1 VLFSFSSYN
10 ECAILELLT
19 APFWCIAQFKFKDG
33 EKAVDSELNDIILN
47 HQVTAILIMNESLQV
62 KYANPAAEQLFSQSA
77 KRIVDHPLSH
87 LIQHASMDLALLSQ
101 PLQSGQSITDSDV
114 TFVVDGKPL
123 MLEVTVSPIS
133 WNKELML
140 LVEMRKIGQQR
151 RLSQELNQ
159 HAQQQA
165 AKLLVRGLAHEIKN
179 PLGGLRGAA
188 QLLERTLPD
197 PSLAEYTQI
206 IIEQADRLRALV
218 DRLLGPQK
226 PGKKQPENLHL
237 ILEKVRQ
244 LVDLEANQSVSIERD
259 YDPSLP
265 EILMDSDQIEQA
277 LLNIVSNAGQILKG
291 QQNGEIVIR
300 TRTVHQANI
309 HGQRCKLAA
318 RIEITDN
325 GPGIPADLQDT
336 LFYPMVSGREGGT
349 GLGLSI
355 AQNLIDQHQG
365 KIDVES
371 WPGRTTFTI
380 YLPI

>member
-1 VLFSFSSYN
+1 MS
-10 ECAILELLT
+10 
-19 APFWCIAQFKFKDG
+19 
-33 EKAVDSELNDIILN
+33 SELNNIILN

-62 KYANPAAEQLFSQSA
+62 RYANPAAEQVFSQSS
-77 KRIVDHPLSH
+77 KRIVNQPLSN

-188 QLLERTLPD
+188 QLLERMLPD
-197 PSLAEYTQI
+197 QSLTEYTQI
-206 IIEQADRLRALV
+206 IIEQADRLRSLV

-226 PGKKQPENLHL
+226 PGKKKYENLHL

-244 LVDLEANQSVSIERD
+244 LVELEVSQSVIIERD

-265 EILMDSDQIEQA
+265 DFLMDADQIEQA
-277 LLNIVSNAGQILKG
+277 LLNIVSNAGQIL
-291 QQNGEIVIR
+291 QAQENGKIIIR

-318 RIEITDN
+318 RVEIIDN

-371 WPGRTTFTI
+371 WSGRTIFTI
-380 YLPI
+380 YLPIQ

>member
-1 VLFSFSSYN
+1 MVNN
-10 ECAILELLT
+10 EL
-19 APFWCIAQFKFKDG
+19 
-33 EKAVDSELNDIILN
+33 S
-47 HQVTAILIMNESLQV
+47 TAILDNVVTATLMLDEHLIIQ
-62 KYANPAAEQLFSQSA
+62 YANPAAEQLFSQST
-77 KRIVDHPLSH
+77 KRLIDSPLSQ
-87 LIQHASMDLALLSQ
+87 LIQHASMDLALLTQ

-123 MLEVTVSPIS
+123 MLEVTVSPLT

-140 LVEMRKIGQQR
+140 LIEMRKIDQQR

-165 AKLLVRGLAHEIKN
+165 AKLLIRSLAHEIKN

-188 QLLERTLPD
+188 QLLQKMLPD
-197 PSLAEYTQI
+197 PSLSEYTQI
-206 IIEQADRLRALV
+206 IIEQADRLRTLV

-226 PGKKQPENLHL
+226 PGKKQLENLHVV
-237 ILEKVRQ
+237 LEKVRQ
-244 LVDLEANQSVSIERD
+244 LVELETGSDVIIERD

-265 EILMDSDQIEQA
+265 ELMMAPDQIEQA
-277 LLNIVSNAGQILKG
+277 LLNIVSNAAQILS
-291 QQNGEIVIR
+291 QQDDARITIK
-300 TRTVHQANI
+300 TRTIHQANI
-309 HGQRCKLAA
+309 HGQRYKLAA
-318 RIEITDN
+318 RIEVIDN
-325 GPGIPADLQDT
+325 GPGIPVDLQDT

-355 AQNLIDQHQG
+355 AQNLIDQHSG
-365 KIDVES
+365 KVDVQS

>member
-1 VLFSFSSYN
+1 MAQSQRKQGRNVDTSLPS
-10 ECAILELLT
+10 AIL
-19 APFWCIAQFKFKDG
+19 
-33 EKAVDSELNDIILN
+33 NN
-47 HQVTAILIMNESLQV
+47 MVTATLILDDGLAIR
-62 KYANPAAEQLFSQSA
+62 YANPAAELLFSQSA
-77 KRIVDHPLSH
+77 KRIVEQSLSQ
-87 LIQHASMDLALLSQ
+87 LIQHASLDLALLTQ

-114 TFVVDGKPL
+114 TFVVDGRPL
-123 MLEVTVSPIS
+123 MLEVTVSPIT
-133 WNKELML
+133 WQRQLML
-140 LVEMRKIGQQR
+140 LVEMRKIDQQR
-151 RLSQELNQ
+151 RLTQELNQ

-188 QLLERTLPD
+188 QLLEKMLPD
-197 PSLAEYTQI
+197 PSLTEYTHI

-226 PGKKQPENLHL
+226 PGKKTQENLHQ

-244 LVDLEANQSVSIERD
+244 LVELESQNSIIIIERD

-265 EILMDSDQIEQA
+265 EILMDADQIEQA
-277 LLNIVSNAGQILKG
+277 MLNIVSNAAQILAHQEHG
-291 QQNGEIVIR
+291 NITIR

-309 HGQRCKLAA
+309 HGKRCKLAA
-318 RIEITDN
+318 RVEITDN
-325 GPGIPADLQDT
+325 GPGIPPELQDT

-355 AQNLIDQHQG
+355 SQNLIDQHNG

-371 WPGRTTFTI
+371 WPGHTTFTI

>member
-1 VLFSFSSYN
+1 MTTQSDLAG
-10 ECAILELLT
+10 AIL
-19 APFWCIAQFKFKDG
+19 G
-33 EKAVDSELNDIILN
+33 NV
-47 HQVTAILIMNESLQV
+47 VTATLLLSEDLIIRF
-62 KYANPAAEQLFSQSA
+62 ANPAAELLFSQSSQ
-77 KRIVDHPLSH
+77 RMVDSPLTQ
-87 LIQHASMDLALLSQ
+87 LVQHASMDLALISQ

-114 TFVVDGKPL
+114 TFVVDGRPL
-123 MLEVTVSPIS
+123 MLEVTASPLTYQG
-133 WNKELML
+133 ELL
-140 LVEMRKIGQQR
+140 LLIEMRKIGQQR

-188 QLLERTLPD
+188 QLLEKMLPT
-197 PSLAEYTQI
+197 PELSEYTQI
-206 IIEQADRLRALV
+206 IIEQADRLRELV

-226 PGKKQPENLHL
+226 PGKKQSENLHA

-244 LVDLEANQSVSIERD
+244 LVELEAGPQLNMERD

-265 EILMDSDQIEQA
+265 DILMDAAQVEQA
-277 LLNIVSNAGQILKG
+277 MLNIVSNAAQILA
-291 QQNGEIVIR
+291 QQEKQTITIR

-309 HGQRCKLAA
+309 HGQRHKLAA

-325 GPGIPADLQDT
+325 GPGIPIALQDT

-355 AQNLIDQHQG
+355 SQNLIDQHNG

-371 WPGRTTFTI
+371 WPGQTTFTI
-380 YLPI
+380 YLPL

>member
-1 VLFSFSSYN
+1 MS
-10 ECAILELLT
+10 
-19 APFWCIAQFKFKDG
+19 
-33 EKAVDSELNDIILN
+33 SELENIILS

-62 KYANPAAEQLFSQSA
+62 RYANPAAEQLFSQSS
-77 KRIVDHPLSH
+77 KRIVDQPLSK
-87 LIQHASMDLALLSQ
+87 LIQHASLDLALLSQ

-197 PSLAEYTQI
+197 PSLKEYTQI
-206 IIEQADRLRALV
+206 IIEQADRLRSLV

-226 PGKKQPENLHL
+226 PGKKQNENLHL

-244 LVDLEANQSVSIERD
+244 LVELEMDQPVTLERD

-265 EILMDSDQIEQA
+265 EFLMDADQIEQA
-277 LLNIVSNAGQILKG
+277 LLNIISNAGQIL
-291 QQNGEIVIR
+291 QNQNNGKITIR

-318 RIEITDN
+318 RIEIIDN
-325 GPGIPADLQDT
+325 GPGISAELQDT

-371 WPGRTTFTI
+371 WPGRTIFTI
-380 YLPI
+380 YLPIQ

>member
-197 PSLAEYTQI
+197 PSLTEYTQI

>member
-1 VLFSFSSYN
+1 M
-10 ECAILELLT
+10 
-19 APFWCIAQFKFKDG
+19 
-33 EKAVDSELNDIILN
+33 DSELNDIILN
-47 HQVTAILIMNESLQV
+47 HQVTSILIMNEALQV
-62 KYANPAAEQLFSQSA
+62 KYANPAAEQLFAQSA

-237 ILEKVRQ
+237 ILEKIRQ
-244 LVDLEANQSVSIERD
+244 LVDLEVNQSLTIERD

-277 LLNIVSNAGQILKG
+277 LLNIVSNAGHILKNQHNG
-291 QQNGEIVIR
+291 QITIR

-318 RIEITDN
+318 RIEIIDN

>member
-1 VLFSFSSYN
+1 
-10 ECAILELLT
+10 
-19 APFWCIAQFKFKDG
+19 
-33 EKAVDSELNDIILN
+33 
-47 HQVTAILIMNESLQV
+47 M
-62 KYANPAAEQLFSQSA
+62 KYANPAAEQLFAQSA

-133 WNKELML
+133 WNRELML

-197 PSLAEYTQI
+197 PNLAEYTQI

-226 PGKKQPENLHL
+226 PGKKQSENLHL
-237 ILEKVRQ
+237 ILEKIRQ
-244 LVDLEANQSVSIERD
+244 LVDLEVNQSVAIERD

-277 LLNIVSNAGQILKG
+277 LLNIVSNAGHILKNQENG
-291 QQNGEIVIR
+291 QITIR

-318 RIEITDN
+318 RIEIIDN

>member
-1 VLFSFSSYN
+1 MHHFGTWVKEN
-10 ECAILELLT
+10 TVDAELSQT
-19 APFWCIAQFKFKDG
+19 
-33 EKAVDSELNDIILN
+33 IIDN
-47 HQVTAILIMNESLQV
+47 IVTATLMLDESLCV
-62 KYANPAAEQLFSQSA
+62 RYANPSAEQLFSQSA
-77 KRIVDHPLSH
+77 KRIINQPISK

-123 MLEVTVSPIS
+123 MLEVTVSPLS
-133 WNKELML
+133 WKKELML

-151 RLSQELNQ
+151 RLTQELNQ

-188 QLLERTLPD
+188 QLLERMLPD
-197 PSLAEYTQI
+197 QSLTEYTQI

-226 PGKKQPENLHL
+226 PGKKKSENLHQ

-244 LVDLEANQSVSIERD
+244 LVELEANADLIIERD

-265 EILMDSDQIEQA
+265 DILMDTDQIEQA
-277 LLNIVSNAGQILKG
+277 LLNIVSNAAQILAHQPHG
-291 QQNGEIVIR
+291 IITLR

-309 HGQRCKLAA
+309 HGQRHKLVA
-318 RIEITDN
+318 RIEIIDN
-325 GPGIPADLQDT
+325 GPGIPTELQDT
-336 LFYPMVSGREGGT
+336 LFYPMVSGRDGGS

-355 AQNLIDQHQG
+355 SQNLIDQHNG

-380 YLPI
+380 YLPIQ

>member
-1 VLFSFSSYN
+1 MDERFFVS
-10 ECAILELLT
+10 
-19 APFWCIAQFKFKDG
+19 
-33 EKAVDSELNDIILN
+33 SELDTIVLN
-47 HQVTAILIMNESLQV
+47 HQVTAILVMNETLQV
-62 KYANPAAEQLFSQSA
+62 KYANPSAEQLFSQSA
-77 KRIVDHPLSH
+77 KRIVEQPLSK

-133 WNKELML
+133 WHRELML

-188 QLLERTLPD
+188 QLLERMLPD
-197 PSLAEYTQI
+197 QSLTEYTQI
-206 IIEQADRLRALV
+206 IIEQADRLRNLV

-226 PGKKQPENLHL
+226 PGKKQHENLHL

-244 LVDLEANQSVSIERD
+244 LVELEIGQSIVIERD

-265 EILMDSDQIEQA
+265 EFLMDADQIEQA
-277 LLNIVSNAGQILKG
+277 LLNIVSNAGQILQG
-291 QQNGEIVIR
+291 QESGKIVIR

-318 RIEITDN
+318 RIEIMDN

-355 AQNLIDQHQG
+355 SQNLIDQHQG

-371 WPGRTTFTI
+371 WPGRTIFTI

>member
-1 VLFSFSSYN
+1 MS
-10 ECAILELLT
+10 LELNT
-19 APFWCIAQFKFKDG
+19 T
-33 EKAVDSELNDIILN
+33 ILN
-47 HQVTAILIMNESLQV
+47 HQVTAILIMNESLQIR
-62 KYANPAAEQLFSQSA
+62 YANPSAEQLFSQSA
-77 KRIVDHPLSH
+77 KRLTSSPLSKH
-87 LIQHASMDLALLSQ
+87 IQHASLDLALLSQ

-114 TFVVDGKPL
+114 TFVVDGRPL
-123 MLEVTVSPIS
+123 MLEVTVSPIT
-133 WNKELML
+133 WQKELLL
-140 LVEMRKIGQQR
+140 LVEMRKIDQQR

-188 QLLERTLPD
+188 QLLERCLPD
-197 PSLAEYTQI
+197 ASLKEYTQI
-206 IIEQADRLRALV
+206 IIEQADRLRSLV

-226 PGKKQPENLHL
+226 PGTKSCENLHL

-244 LVDLEANQSVSIERD
+244 LVELDVGCQIVIERD

-265 EILMDSDQIEQA
+265 DIMMDVEQIEQA
-277 LLNIVSNAGQILKG
+277 LLNIVSNAGQILAK
-291 QQNGEIVIR
+291 QEHGEITIR

-309 HGQRCKLAA
+309 HGQRYKLAA
-318 RIEITDN
+318 RIEVIDN

-355 AQNLIDQHQG
+355 SQNLIDQHKG

-371 WPGRTTFTI
+371 WPGHTCFTI
-380 YLPI
+380 YLPIK

>member
-1 VLFSFSSYN
+1 M
-10 ECAILELLT
+10 
-19 APFWCIAQFKFKDG
+19 
-33 EKAVDSELNDIILN
+33 DSELNDIILN
-47 HQVTAILIMNESLQV
+47 HQVTAILIMNEALQV
-62 KYANPAAEQLFSQSA
+62 RYANPSAEQLFSQSA
-77 KRIVDHPLSH
+77 KRIIDHPLSH

-140 LVEMRKIGQQR
+140 LIEMRKIGQQR

-159 HAQQQA
+159 YAQQQA

-188 QLLERTLPD
+188 QLLERALPD
-197 PSLAEYTQI
+197 ASLAEYTQI

-226 PGKKQPENLHL
+226 PGKKKPANLHL
-237 ILEKVRQ
+237 ILEKIRQ
-244 LVDLEANQSVSIERD
+244 LVDLEANQSVQIERD

-265 EILMDSDQIEQA
+265 DIVMDADQIEQA
-277 LLNIVSNAGQILKG
+277 LLNIVSNAGQILKNQDDG
-291 QQNGEIVIR
+291 QITIR

-318 RIEITDN
+318 RIEIIDN
-325 GPGIPADLQDT
+325 GPGIPTDLQDT

-380 YLPI
+380 YLPIQS